1 MFKWQSVLAE
11 WRQEELLKLG
21 PGYHFGEWWGGIQ
34 RKYGLKHKVFSLFQV
49 VRWADVTGAR
59 PACCSVVPVLY
70 EGPWSDFAVE
80 TAIARL
86 RVEGSVAAPG
96 FMQPEGIIVWHHA
109 ARSYYKVLL
118 ENDDKHKGEA

>member
-1 MFKWQSVLAE
+1 MSFVRNDVEK
-11 WRQEELLKLG
+11 KLD
-21 PGYHFGEWWGGIQ
+21 
-34 RKYGLKHKVFSLFQV
+34 KV
-49 VRWADVTGAR
+49 
-59 PACCSVVPVLY
+59 
-70 EGPWSDFAVE
+70 
-80 TAIARL
+80 RL